1 MASAGI
7 SEFSFGFAFLHEQT
21 VRNWT
26 QLVAAPVLPSLRR
39 EADEG
44 WDARL
49 PTRGIDFYYQFKL
62 SDCLERSNAK
72 FIRDGSYNDPYYRIS
87 LYRRNNSAQH
97 NRLIYHS
104 NRNTHTYYVAPEVRT
119 EEEFNR
125 TFLSSRVMD
134 NSRLIP
140 LARCRRITDSEQ
152 HYITFQPGDSSWMQ
166 HSEPTRRKDS
176 VRGEEVE
183 KLYRESSKK
192 WQKID
197 EEFAVGVYSRAAEI
211 FEEEHVTR
219 LTELRS
225 ELTQMDLLTATQQ
238 LLSPIGLH
246 LVIVGSRE

>member
-1 MASAGI
+1 VASAGI

-97 NRLIYHS
+97 NRLIDHS
-104 NRNTHTYYVAPEVRT
+104 NRNPHTYYVAPEVRT

-125 TFLSSRVMD
+125 AFLSSRVVD

-152 HYITFQPGDSSWMQ
+152 HYITFQPRHRNWMQ
-166 HSEPTRRKDS
+166 HSEPLRRKDS
-176 VRGEEVE
+176 VRGEELE
-183 KLYRESSKK
+183 DLYKKSSSK
-192 WQKID
+192 WQEID
-197 EEFAVGVYSRAAEI
+197 EEFAFEVFMRAAETV
-211 FEEEHVTR
+211 EEEPIRRLNEAGQTR
-219 LTELRS
+219 K
-225 ELTQMDLLTATQQ
+225 DLLAATQR
-238 LLSPIGLH
+238 LLSPIGLN